1 MRLIKKNG
9 RQGRPQQGKLS
20 LKNGRLENVMKR
32 ICVFCGSNG
41 GADGIYLETAETV
54 GRFLAREN
62 IELVY
67 GGGRVGLMG
76 KVADTVLASGGR
88 VIGAIPEPLA
98 IKEVAHQGLTELHV
112 VDSMHERK
120 ALMAEL
126 SDGFIALPG
135 GFGTFEEF
143 CEIITWAQLGIHR
156 KPCALLNVGGF
167 YDHLIA
173 QFDLSTNQNFIRDE
187 HRRLVLVESDIER
200 LYELMKD
207 YRPPALEKWID
218 KSLT

>member
-1 MRLIKKNG
+1 
-9 RQGRPQQGKLS
+9 
-20 LKNGRLENVMKR
+20 MKR

-41 GADGIYLETAETV
+41 GANPVYREAAEKV
-54 GRFLAREN
+54 GKFLAREN
-62 IELVY
+62 VELVY

-76 KVADTVLASGGR
+76 TVADTVLAAGGKA
-88 VIGAIPEPLA
+88 IGIIPESLA
-98 IKEVAHQGLTELHV
+98 IREVAHSGLTELHI

-143 CEIITWAQLGIHR
+143 CEIVTWAQLGIHR
-156 KPCALLNVGGF
+156 KPCALLNVAGF

-173 QFDLSTNQNFIRDE
+173 LFDFSNREAFIRDE
-187 HRRLVLVESDIER
+187 HRKLVLIESEIEKLFVQMR
-200 LYELMKD
+200 Q
-207 YRPPALEKWID
+207 YRPPLLEKWID
-218 KSLT
+218 KDST

>member
-1 MRLIKKNG
+1 
-9 RQGRPQQGKLS
+9 
-20 LKNGRLENVMKR
+20 MKR

-41 GADGIYLETAETV
+41 GADPIYLETAGKV
-54 GRFLAREN
+54 GEFLAREG

-76 KVADTVLASGGR
+76 KIADSVLENGGR
-88 VIGAIPEPLA
+88 VIGVIPEALA
-98 IKEVAHQGLTELHV
+98 IKEVAHQGLTEIHV

-135 GFGTFEEF
+135 GFGTFEEL
-143 CEIITWAQLGIHR
+143 CEIITWAQLGIHQ
-156 KPCALLNVGGF
+156 KPCALLNVAGF

-173 QFDLSTNQNFIRDE
+173 QLDLSVTQNFIRDE
-187 HRRLVLVESDIER
+187 HRKLVLVENEIGR
-200 LYELMKD
+200 LYELMKN
-207 YRPPALEKWID
+207 YEPPAIEKWID
-218 KSLT
+218 KSST

>member
-1 MRLIKKNG
+1 
-9 RQGRPQQGKLS
+9 
-20 LKNGRLENVMKR
+20 MKR

-41 GADGIYLETAETV
+41 GADPIFLETAGKV
-54 GRFLAREN
+54 GEFLAREN

-76 KVADTVLASGGR
+76 KIADTVLQNGGR
-88 VIGAIPEPLA
+88 VIGAIPEALA
-98 IKEVAHQGLTELHV
+98 IKEVAHQGLTEIHV

-135 GFGTFEEF
+135 GFGTFEEL
-143 CEIITWAQLGIHR
+143 CEIITWAQLGIHQ

-167 YDHLIA
+167 YDHLMA
-173 QFDLSTNQNFIRDE
+173 QIDLSVKQNFIRDE
-187 HRRLVLVESDIER
+187 HRKLVLMDSDIES
-200 LYELMKD
+200 LFEKMKNYE
-207 YRPPALEKWID
+207 PPFIEKWID
-218 KSLT
+218 KSST